1 MKKIITLVLLIISF
15 NINAAQ
21 KEIVSLES
29 AKKHMENKEYNIGL
43 KYYTQLAK
51 NDNDVA
57 QLNLGIIY
65 LTGTGV
71 AKNLK
76 KSFDWTEQSAWNGN
90 LDAINNLSQMYHTGV
105 GVEKNIVNA
114 LYYYQMGALLGNPVS
129 QLNYGLEN
137 INAEYL
143 QVDKVNAYMWIYLS
157 AKSKTPKSN
166 EYLQKLNKIINKKDI
181 DEAILRAE
189 NFKSK
194 DFNKNSA
201 PKEIKAKLKD
211 L

>member
-76 KSFDWTEQSAWNGN
+76 K
-90 LDAINNLSQMYHTGV
+90 
-105 GVEKNIVNA
+105 
-114 LYYYQMGALLGNPVS
+114 
-129 QLNYGLEN
+129 
-137 INAEYL
+137 
-143 QVDKVNAYMWIYLS
+143 
-157 AKSKTPKSN
+157 
-166 EYLQKLNKIINKKDI
+166 
-181 DEAILRAE
+181 
-189 NFKSK
+189 
-194 DFNKNSA
+194 
-201 PKEIKAKLKD
+201 
-211 L
+211 